1 MRLIRRAVGGT
12 AIVAVSAMM
21 LWAVSHWQWLAD
33 SWRAWQFQPSPDVAL
48 LAERAGLSNEGRF
61 YFYVGH
67 PRLEAADQFNAECR
81 RREKGSPI
89 LGCYKTQDDTIHI
102 YNVAAP
108 ELDGIREVTAAHEM
122 LHAAYARFSSMERA
136 KLGVLL
142 DAAFE
147 RVKTPELERR
157 MQYYDR
163 AQPGSRQN
171 ELHSILGTE
180 MSDVGAE
187 LEAHYRRFFQDR
199 AKVVALH
206 HRYEQTFR
214 ALQEEA
220 SSLQVSL
227 AERRRAIDAG
237 KAGFDRDMAELN
249 RQIAHFNDRAARG
262 NFPSREYFRA
272 ERTTLAERGR
282 QLEARRTMLLEQV
295 AVYNRDVERLRAVG
309 ERADR
314 LTQQLDSQ
322 KEVR

>member
-1 MRLIRRAVGGT
+1 MRWMRRVVSGMAM
-12 AIVAVSAMM
+12 IVAVAGTVWTV
-21 LWAVSHWQWLAD
+21 LHWQWVMD
-33 SWRAWQFQPSPDVAL
+33 SWRVRQFQPSSAVAL
-48 LAERAGLSNEGRF
+48 LAERAGLSDEGRF

-67 PRLEAADQFNAECR
+67 PQLEAADQFNAECR

-89 LGCYKTQDDTIHI
+89 LGCYKAQDDTIHI
-102 YNVAAP
+102 YNVTAP

-122 LHAAYARFSSMERA
+122 LHAAYARLSSVERA

-147 RVKTPELERR
+147 RVKTPELEQR

-180 MSDVGAE
+180 TSDVGPD
-187 LEAHYRRFFQDR
+187 LEAHYRRFFRDR

-214 ALQEEA
+214 TLQDEA
-220 SSLQVSL
+220 SSLQATL
-227 AERRRAIDAG
+227 AERRSAIDTG
-237 KAGFDRDMAELN
+237 KASFDHDMSELN
-249 RQIAHFNDRAARG
+249 KRIAQFNDRAARG
-262 NFPSREYFRA
+262 DFASREHFHA
-272 ERTTLAERGR
+272 ERTALAAQGQR
-282 QLEARRTMLLEQV
+282 LEARRAALLEQV
-295 AVYNRDVERLRAVG
+295 TMYNRDVERLRVIG
-309 ERADR
+309 EHADR